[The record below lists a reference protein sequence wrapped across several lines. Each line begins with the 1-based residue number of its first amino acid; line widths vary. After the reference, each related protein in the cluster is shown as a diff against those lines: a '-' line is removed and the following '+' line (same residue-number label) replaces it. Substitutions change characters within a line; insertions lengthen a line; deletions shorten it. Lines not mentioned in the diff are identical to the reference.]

1 MFSVVTK
8 YHKGRHSL
16 FLYNSEIFYAF
27 TQDILRSLKFTWYT
41 KNNRKDADNIAFAK
55 KFVLD
60 GFMKAGLLGND
71 NRKHIT
77 GFQDEFAVDKR
88 NPRVEIDE
96 ITEEE

>member
-1 MFSVVTK
+1 MRELVEILES
-8 YHKGRHSL
+8 
-16 FLYNSEIFYAF
+16 NSAG
-27 TQDILRSLKFTWYT
+27 LAKLKFTWYARRT
-41 KNNRKDADNIAFAK
+41 TVKDADNIAFAK

-60 GFMKAGLLGND
+60 GFMKAGILGND

-96 ITEEE
+96 ITEDEDA